1 MRFVFS
7 RRCAVIRRCAMA
19 GLAVAVAL
27 SFISAAL
34 AQNGMSSRQPNP
46 DGPPSGPAQARP
58 GSRMPQQ
65 SQQQAQQPQAPK
77 QLNPADQTIK
87 DAFEKSKTAA
97 ALADYTAIIDE
108 CQSGLEQG
116 AKSDAAMYAKKLQAW
131 AHMKR
136 GEKLA
141 EQRDTNASLADFE
154 AAIKLDPKL
163 AKAFHNRGVSRAE
176 LGDTK
181 GAMSDFSEVVRLN
194 PAFDKAWYNRGELK
208 YEQGDFLNALADY
221 NKAIELQPRDG
232 GYFNSRGHTN
242 YRLGRLRE
250 ALSDYN
256 RSVQIDPNNAA
267 ALVNRGDA
275 YREQAI
281 YGPAA
286 SDYKDAIKIDP
297 RLGRAYLSASWLM
310 ATCPDQR
317 YRDPDRAVSAA
328 QKAVELDGD
337 KDYRYLDTLAA
348 ALASAGRF
356 DEAKATAEKAA
367 KRAPVKEAAS
377 IRKRMELYTEG
388 RAFREGGPAEM
399 VRPAS
404 ATQ

>member
-7 RRCAVIRRCAMA
+7 RRLAMA
-19 GLAVAVAL
+19 GLAIAVAL
-27 SFISAAL
+27 SLVSAAF
-34 AQNGMSSRQPNP
+34 AQPAMSSRQLNP
-46 DGPPSGPAQARP
+46 DGPPSGQAQPRP

-65 SQQQAQQPQAPK
+65 SPQQAQQPQAPI
-77 QLNPADQTIK
+77 QLSPADQAIK
-87 DAFEKSKTAA
+87 DAFEKSKSAA
-97 ALADYTAIIDE
+97 AAADFTTIIDE
-108 CQSGLEQG
+108 CRAGLEQG
-116 AKSDAAMYAKKLQAW
+116 AKGDAAGYAKKLQAW

-141 EQRDTNASLADFE
+141 EQRDANAALADFE

-163 AKAFHNRGVSRAE
+163 AKAFQNRGVSRAE
-176 LGDTK
+176 TGDTK
-181 GAMSDFSEVVRLN
+181 GAMNDFSEVVRLN
-194 PAFDKAWYNRGELK
+194 PTYANAWYNRGELK
-208 YEQGDFLNALADY
+208 YEQGDFLGALGDY
-221 NKAIELQPRDG
+221 NKAVELQPRDG

-297 RLGRAYLSASWLM
+297 KLGRGYLSASWLM

-367 KRAPVKEAAS
+367 KRAPGKEAAN
-377 IRKRMELYTEG
+377 IRKRVELYSDG
-388 RAFREGGPAEM
+388 RAFREGAPAEM
-399 VRPAS
+399 VRAAS

>member
-1 MRFVFS
+1 MRSVFS
-7 RRCAVIRRCAMA
+7 RRGAMA
-19 GLAVAVAL
+19 GLAVAVAV
-27 SFISAAL
+27 SFVSTAA
-34 AQNGMSSRQPNP
+34 AQQGMPRQPNS
-46 DGPPSGPAQARP
+46 DGPPMQQIQPRP
-58 GSRMPQQ
+58 GSRAP
-65 SQQQAQQPQAPK
+65 QQQAQQQQQQKQQPQQQPK
-77 QLNPADQTIK
+77 QLSAADQTIA

-97 ALADYTAIIDE
+97 AIADYTAIIDE
-108 CQSGLEQG
+108 CRAGLEQG
-116 AKSDAAMYAKKLQAW
+116 AKGDGASYAKKLQAW

-136 GEKLA
+136 GEKQA
-141 EQRDTNASLADFE
+141 EQRDATAALADFE

-163 AKAFHNRGVSRAE
+163 AKAYQNRGVSRAE

-181 GAMSDFSEVVRLN
+181 GAMSDFSEVVRLMPTYAN
-194 PAFDKAWYNRGELK
+194 AWYNRGELK
-208 YEQGDFLNALADY
+208 YEQGDFLSALADY

-256 RSVQIDPNNAA
+256 RAVQIDPNNAA

-297 RLGRAYLSASWLM
+297 KLGRAYLSASWLM

-317 YRDPDRAVSAA
+317 YRDADRAVSAA
-328 QKAVELDGD
+328 QKAIEMDGD

-348 ALASAGRF
+348 SLASAGRF
-356 DEAKATAEKAA
+356 DEAKATAEKAS
-367 KRAPVKEAAS
+367 KRAPAKEAAN
-377 IRKRMELYTEG
+377 IRKRMEAYADG
-388 RAFREGGPAEM
+388 RAFREGAPSET